1 MEKLILL
8 LLIVFSISSCVTKS
22 NQIAKSKNYT
32 NCPTD
37 GTCSAQ
43 IILDTRALIKK
54 DEYGNSYEHLT
65 KDTNYVLL
73 KYAYDRN
80 QLNEVADSHYQEI
93 IYLSIPKDVK
103 RIALIDQSMKQV
115 ELIYGRLCNCRNTT
129 GYYYVNKG
137 KVEVVKTDL
146 GYDVLLDIE
155 VNEIP
160 NVITELSIPFEF

>member
-22 NQIAKSKNYT
+22 NQITKSKNYT
-32 NCPTD
+32 TCPTD

-43 IILDTRALIKK
+43 IIVDTRALIKK

-80 QLNEVADSHYQEI
+80 QLNGVADSHYHEI

-103 RIALIDQSMKQV
+103 RIALIGQSMKQV

-146 GYDVLLDIE
+146 GYDALLDIE
-155 VNEIP
+155 VNNIP